1 MSSAHRTDAQ
11 RGQIAELPPVQH
23 TPSTRAADG
32 FPRQDLRRTPT
43 VTIETAVDE
52 ETARRF
58 YTLYVKTFGDLTT
71 KAVARQLLHE
81 HEFMEEMLDPRVDKY
96 LARDEDGEPV
106 AMCTLTRHL
115 ETVPWISPEYFAH
128 HYPEHTSRGA
138 VYYLGFILVDHE
150 HRGAHLSLD
159 LIRRLSETLIEKRA
173 MCAYDIC
180 SHNNQVLGLAD
191 AIESLITGMADVD
204 VATIDTQTYYRA
216 IAMGPR
222 KMPEMRSMPAGVAD

>member
-1 MSSAHRTDAQ
+1 MSASHSSAQGTQ
-11 RGQIAELPPVQH
+11 VAELPQVHRPQPRRSAGVVPGQVSRRA
-23 TPSTRAADG
+23 PS
-32 FPRQDLRRTPT
+32 

-52 ETARRF
+52 QVARRF
-58 YTLYVKTFGDLTT
+58 YTLYVKTFGDLAT

-96 LARDEDGEPV
+96 LARDEHGEPV

-115 ETVPWISPEYFAH
+115 ETVPWISPDYFAH
-128 HYPEHTSRGA
+128 HYPEHSARGA
-138 VYYLGFILVDHE
+138 VYYLGFVLVDHD

-159 LIRRLSETLIEKRA
+159 LIRRLSETLIEQRA

-180 SHNNQVLGLAD
+180 SHNNEVLGLSD
-191 AIESLITGMADVD
+191 AIASLITGMADVD

-216 IAMGPR
+216 VAMGPL
-222 KMPEMRSMPAGVAD
+222 KMPEMRSMPTG